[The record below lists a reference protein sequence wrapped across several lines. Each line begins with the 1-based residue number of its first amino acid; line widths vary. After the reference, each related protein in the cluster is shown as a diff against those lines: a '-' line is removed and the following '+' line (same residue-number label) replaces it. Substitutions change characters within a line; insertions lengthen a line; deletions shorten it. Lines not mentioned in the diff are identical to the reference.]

1 MCHKLCFCIFTDESY
16 KLEDDSLPKMTV
28 LSIDDEKKQSLDQ
41 NFQITGTYYGL
52 SGRTEKSNAFAVTK
66 VVALFLFFYSNLDSS
81 NDDENMETNSSIKSY
96 DGSTD
101 NLTLEEFAQYE
112 LGETKQVMYW
122 IIMRSSITE
131 SSKMQRNL
139 S

>member
-1 MCHKLCFCIFTDESY
+1 MA
-16 KLEDDSLPKMTV
+16 V

-52 SGRTEKSNAFAVTK
+52 FGRTEKSNSSAVNK
-66 VVALFLFFYSNLDSS
+66 VLALFPFLYSNLDSS

-112 LGETKQVMYW
+112 LGETKQV
-122 IIMRSSITE
+122 ID
-131 SSKMQRNL
+131 
-139 S
+139 